1 MTRVFVSI
9 DLEGVA
15 GVSDRRQVARGTDDF
30 EEARSLMAG
39 EANAVTAGAFD
50 AGAEL
55 VVINDS
61 HGDLCNLRPSHVDDR
76 ALLQIGSGKS
86 PHAMIFRADT
96 GFDAAFFVGYH
107 ARAGTADA
115 VLEHSYSSA
124 TVAGLRVN
132 DQPWGELE
140 FNAAALGAWGVP
152 VLLVAGDDK
161 LCAQAEEL
169 LPGVVTVAV
178 KEAYRFRG
186 ARSLAPAAACA
197 RLRDA
202 AKAALTGSHIAPFA
216 PEPPFRLEVDF
227 LTSAMAEAA
236 SVVPGA
242 ERSAA
247 RTVAIT
253 ASDSDSLARYRG
265 VLLTMAA
272 TALGI

>member
-1 MTRVFVSI
+1 MSR
-9 DLEGVA
+9 
-15 GVSDRRQVARGTDDF
+15 
-30 EEARSLMAG
+30 
-39 EANAVTAGAFD
+39 
-50 AGAEL
+50 
-55 VVINDS
+55 
-61 HGDLCNLRPSHVDDR
+61 
-76 ALLQIGSGKS
+76 GSGGLSGGRSAKGSAGGAGGAVS
-86 PHAMIFRADT
+86 PA
-96 GFDAAFFVGYH
+96 
-107 ARAGTADA
+107 
-115 VLEHSYSSA
+115 ENNSS
-124 TVAGLRVN
+124 
-132 DQPWGELE
+132 
-140 FNAAALGAWGVP
+140 
-152 VLLVAGDDK
+152 
-161 LCAQAEEL
+161 
-169 LPGVVTVAV
+169 
-178 KEAYRFRG
+178 
-186 ARSLAPAAACA
+186 